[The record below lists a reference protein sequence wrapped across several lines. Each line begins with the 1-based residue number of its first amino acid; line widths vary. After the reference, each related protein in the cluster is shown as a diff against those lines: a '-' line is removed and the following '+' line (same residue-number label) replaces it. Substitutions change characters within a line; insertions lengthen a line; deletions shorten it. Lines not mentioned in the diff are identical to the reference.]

1 MTKTKTTDRNG
12 NVTYELR
19 EGTEV
24 VGYIHKCSGYY
35 RAELPS
41 GNGTSVQ
48 SIKKAE
54 ESIARW
60 RRLAG

>member
-19 EGTEV
+19 EGAEV
-24 VGYIHKCSGYY
+24 VGYIRKASGYY

-41 GNGTSVQ
+41 GNGANVK

-54 ESIARW
+54 ETIALW